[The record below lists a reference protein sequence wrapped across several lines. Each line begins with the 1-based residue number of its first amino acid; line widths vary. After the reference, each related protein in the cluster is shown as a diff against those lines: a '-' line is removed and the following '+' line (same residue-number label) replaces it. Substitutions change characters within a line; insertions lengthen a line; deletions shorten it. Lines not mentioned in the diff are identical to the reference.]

1 MLGGGEKP
9 KKTEKV
15 ASKKTELVS
24 QTDIL
29 KDSVHIEKVTEI
41 KKKNEKVDRRLARL
55 GIKVPGF
62 IAQ

>member
-1 MLGGGEKP
+1 M
-9 KKTEKV
+9 
-15 ASKKTELVS
+15 ASKKTETLVS

-29 KDSVHIEKVTEI
+29 KDSIHIEKATEI